1 MLLTKKNKKMKRLFF
16 AAIVLIALL
25 SFSSCSGTKVT
36 HYSCAGINRI
46 PSNQKAV
53 QPNFYKLGVQ
63 KKYEIAVKRQ
73 QKTYK
78 KALRA
83 GDGTYNY

>member
-1 MLLTKKNKKMKRLFF
+1 MLM
-16 AAIVLIALL
+16 IVLL
-25 SFSSCSGTKVT
+25 SFSSCSGVRVT
-36 HYSCAGINRI
+36 HYSCAGIHQV
-46 PSNQKAV
+46 PSNRKSV
-53 QPNFYKLGVQ
+53 QSNFYKLGVQ